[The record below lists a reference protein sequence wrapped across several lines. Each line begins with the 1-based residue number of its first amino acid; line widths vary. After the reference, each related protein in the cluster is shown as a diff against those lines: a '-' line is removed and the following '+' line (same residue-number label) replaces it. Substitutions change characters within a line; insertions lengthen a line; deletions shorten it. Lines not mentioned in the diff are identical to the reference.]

1 MDIGSGSRPTAE
13 GVKQA
18 VRAKGGTPACLVC
31 GREEGFALEEASV
44 LGTGRAEQYGT
55 SRQHRAQLVCE
66 NCGHAMSFDLA
77 KLRATGGA

>member
-1 MDIGSGSRPTAE
+1 
-13 GVKQA
+13 
-18 VRAKGGTPACLVC
+18 VC